1 MKKQDI
7 LKRITDSL
15 VVAVVRSDSTEK
27 AIKISKACIDGGI
40 KAIEVTFTV
49 DYAHDVIKAL
59 KKEFKDTDLLIGAG
73 TVLDSETARVAILNG
88 ADFIV
93 SPAFDLESAKLCN
106 RYQIPYMPGCVTITE
121 IVRAMEAG
129 CDIVK
134 LFPGSLPGPSYVKAV
149 KGPLPQANIMPT
161 GGVNLGNVAE
171 WIKAGVV
178 AVGSGSDLTG
188 PAKTGDYAKIPEFA
202 QQWFA
207 DGAQARVSKYLN
219 LLSKT
224 KEDFWKQLLP
234 LGK

>member
-121 IVRAMEAG
+121 IIKAMEAG
-129 CDIVK
+129 CDIIK
-134 LFPGSLPGPSYVKAV
+134 IFPGSLGGPKYIKAI
-149 KGPLPQANIMPT
+149 KGPLPQANLMPT
-161 GGVNLGNVAE
+161 GGVSLDNAAE
-171 WIKAGVV
+171 WIKAGCV
-178 AVGSGSDLTG
+178 AIGVGGELTA
-188 PAKTGDYAKIPEFA
+188 PAKNDDFEKVTENAKAFIEA
-202 QQWFA
+202 
-207 DGAQARVSKYLN
+207 ARKA
-219 LLSKT
+219 K
-224 KEDFWKQLLP
+224 
-234 LGK
+234 